1 MLGGAHSFLNPRLLG
16 TRLSSRERERDS
28 YKPYG
33 KPVDTL
39 VSPKISLPL
48 VASYHLVI
56 RAPSTGRAM
65 RTHIEEK

>member
-1 MLGGAHSFLNPRLLG
+1 MLGGAIHFSTHAYLELASARASVKGIL
-16 TRLSSRERERDS
+16 TS
-28 YKPYG
+28 YG